1 MNIVLVTQKEPFYL
15 RFFFKKF
22 FEIYDKNKINI
33 LGIVIQPPFNDKNK
47 FNTIVRA
54 VNFYGLPGFLYMLGK
69 FSLLF
74 LLSLLESNLK
84 LPFNASIE
92 SICHRHNIPV
102 LPFKSVNSADFINFI
117 QENNV
122 ELIVSVAASEIFRK
136 KILNSPKFGCIN
148 IHSGPLPKY
157 RGMMP
162 NFWTLFNQEKFAYV
176 TIHKMNR
183 KLDDGPIIIQDKF
196 PLPETISYNQL
207 VKISKQFSAE
217 LLNKAL
223 DLIESGNVNYL
234 PNDSK
239 LASYYSFP
247 TKKDMREFKR
257 KGGKIFKLF

>member
-1 MNIVLVTQKEPFYL
+1 MNIILVTQKEPFYL

-22 FEIYDKNKINI
+22 LEIYDKNKINI
-33 LGIVIQPPFNDKNK
+33 LGVVIQPPFNDKDK
-47 FNTIVRA
+47 LNTMMKAIT
-54 VNFYGLPGFLYMLGK
+54 FYGFPGFLYMFGK
-69 FSLLF
+69 FSILS

-92 SICHRHNIPV
+92 SICNRHNIPI
-102 LPFKSVNSADFINFI
+102 LPFKSVNSTNFINFI
-117 QENNV
+117 IKNEV

-136 KILNSPKFGCIN
+136 KILNTPKFGCIN

-162 NFWTLFNQEKFAYV
+162 NFWTLFNKEKYAYV

-183 KLDDGPIIIQDKF
+183 KLDDGPIILQDKF
-196 PLPETISYNQL
+196 PLPEIISYNQL
-207 VKISKQFSAE
+207 LKLSKEFSAE
-217 LLNKAL
+217 LLTKAL
-223 DLIESGNVNYL
+223 DLIDSGNVNYL

-247 TKKDMREFKR
+247 TKKDMKEFKR